1 MRFAPADIICDI
13 FKENL
18 IEQRKSDN
26 SGRKKNPNQMT
37 FCKEQVRNTCISVLQ
52 ETFQGKYPWKQY
64 LKL

>member
-1 MRFAPADIICDI
+1 MRFAPADIISDI

-37 FCKEQVRNTCISVLQ
+37 FCKKTGEKYLYFGFTGDISR
-52 ETFQGKYPWKQY
+52 
-64 LKL
+64 

>member
-26 SGRKKNPNQMT
+26 SGRKKKSKPND
-37 FCKEQVRNTCISVLQ
+37 IL
-52 ETFQGKYPWKQY
+52 
-64 LKL
+64 